1 MISSLT
7 CYDII
12 HKALRVTGVVGL
24 GDAVD
29 PLVSQEALML
39 LNGLRAEWSLNVKNY
54 KKYEQTYTATGNEQF
69 ITLGMNGL
77 VPGDIP
83 VRPNDITNITIING
97 TPNAAN
103 NNWALP
109 IFPYADYRNIT
120 VQNIYAVPQAAYI
133 DNEYPLMNIYLYP
146 GMSSGWSIRV
156 IGSSYMTDY
165 ENISDPFIDP
175 PEYFTALYLGLA
187 LKLAPLYGS
196 QLSEGVVQQ
205 AASAIKHIKHHMLIT
220 RLGVLPNNLNG
231 HSGAINFM
239 SGMVV

>member
-1 MISSLT
+1 MISTLT
-7 CYDII
+7 VYDLL

-29 PLVSQEALML
+29 PLVAQEALMV
-39 LNGLRAEWSLNVKNY
+39 LNGMRAEWSLNIRNW
-54 KKYEQTYTATGNEQF
+54 KKFDQTYTAVGNKQF

-97 TPNAAN
+97 TPGSAN
-103 NNWALP
+103 NNWAVP

-120 VQNIYAVPQAAYI
+120 IQNIYAVPQAAYI
-133 DNEYPLMNIYLYP
+133 DNEYPLQNIYLYP

-156 IGSSYMTDY
+156 LGSSYMTDY
-165 ENISDPFIDP
+165 ENIGDTLVDP
-175 PEYFTALYLGLA
+175 PEFFDALYLGLA

-196 QLSEGVVQQ
+196 QLNDGVVQQ
-205 AASAIKHIKHHMLIT
+205 AHSAIKHIKHHMLVT
-220 RLGVLPNNLNG
+220 RLGVLPNNLKGHNG
-231 HSGAINFM
+231 GVNFM
-239 SGMVV
+239 SGLTF